1 MANSFN
7 NAKERVIELTK
18 IINEHNYQ
26 YYVLDDPKITDAEY
40 DLLFKEL
47 LILEVEFPELKAKD
61 SPSQRVGGVPN
72 ASFQQVTHKTPM
84 LSLGNA
90 FYREDLEAF
99 NKRICDEL
107 DIKQVEYLAEPK
119 FDGLA
124 VTIHYVDGSLSLAA
138 TRGDGNVGEDV
149 THNIKTINSIPLKI
163 SELNLKGAIEIRGEV
178 FMQKDDFLALN
189 EKQAEMN
196 EKIFANP
203 RNAAAGTLRQLDPA
217 VAAARPL
224 RFYAYSIAF
233 EDSLRITTQEQMYD
247 LLDQFKLPT
256 TSYAKKVFG
265 VDGMIDFYNEINAL
279 RANLPFDIDGVVYK
293 VNQIKYQNDLGFVSR
308 APRWA
313 IAHKFPAEEAE
324 SEIIDINVQVGR
336 TGSITPV
343 ARLKPVLVG
352 GVTVMNAT
360 LHNEDELKRKDIHI
374 GDHVFVRRAGDVV
387 PEVVR
392 VIKEKRPDEAK
403 PYVMPDKCP
412 SCHQK
417 LVKEEGEAV
426 LRCLNG
432 ILCPAQR
439 KQGLMHFVSRKAMD
453 IDGLGEKIIDQLLE
467 EGLIH
472 SFSDLYKLK
481 KEQLVNLDRFAE
493 KSADNLILAIE
504 SSKKT
509 TLARFIYAL
518 GIRNVG
524 EATALDLANH
534 FGSIESLISASTNLL
549 EEVHDIGPTVAVSIN
564 NYFMRSSNIDEINKL
579 LGCNISW
586 PAIEVN
592 AKNKEL
598 DGVIFVLTGSLPTL
612 KRDVAKQLI
621 MESGGKVSGSVSK
634 RTNYVVAGEDAGSKL
649 DTAKSLGLKVIDEA
663 ELLRILNKES

>member
-1 MANSFN
+1 
-7 NAKERVIELTK
+7 
-18 IINEHNYQ
+18 
-26 YYVLDDPKITDAEY
+26 
-40 DLLFKEL
+40 
-47 LILEVEFPELKAKD
+47 
-61 SPSQRVGGVPN
+61 
-72 ASFQQVTHKTPM
+72 
-84 LSLGNA
+84 
-90 FYREDLEAF
+90 
-99 NKRICDEL
+99 
-107 DIKQVEYLAEPK
+107 
-119 FDGLA
+119 
-124 VTIHYVDGSLSLAA
+124 
-138 TRGDGNVGEDV
+138 
-149 THNIKTINSIPLKI
+149 
-163 SELNLKGAIEIRGEV
+163 
-178 FMQKDDFLALN
+178 
-189 EKQAEMN
+189 
-196 EKIFANP
+196 
-203 RNAAAGTLRQLDPA
+203 
-217 VAAARPL
+217 
-224 RFYAYSIAF
+224 
-233 EDSLRITTQEQMYD
+233 
-247 LLDQFKLPT
+247 
-256 TSYAKKVFG
+256 
-265 VDGMIDFYNEINAL
+265 
-279 RANLPFDIDGVVYK
+279 
-293 VNQIKYQNDLGFVSR
+293 
-308 APRWA
+308 
-313 IAHKFPAEEAE
+313 
-324 SEIIDINVQVGR
+324 
-336 TGSITPV
+336 
-343 ARLKPVLVG
+343 VG

-586 PAIEVN
+586 PVIEVN

-612 KRDVAKQLI
+612 KRDVAKHLI

-649 DTAKSLGLKVIDEA
+649 DTAKSLGVKVIDEA
-663 ELLRILNKES
+663 ELLRILNKGS

>member
-1 MANSFN
+1 
-7 NAKERVIELTK
+7 
-18 IINEHNYQ
+18 
-26 YYVLDDPKITDAEY
+26 
-40 DLLFKEL
+40 
-47 LILEVEFPELKAKD
+47 
-61 SPSQRVGGVPN
+61 
-72 ASFQQVTHKTPM
+72 
-84 LSLGNA
+84 
-90 FYREDLEAF
+90 
-99 NKRICDEL
+99 
-107 DIKQVEYLAEPK
+107 
-119 FDGLA
+119 
-124 VTIHYVDGSLSLAA
+124 
-138 TRGDGNVGEDV
+138 
-149 THNIKTINSIPLKI
+149 
-163 SELNLKGAIEIRGEV
+163 
-178 FMQKDDFLALN
+178 
-189 EKQAEMN
+189 
-196 EKIFANP
+196 
-203 RNAAAGTLRQLDPA
+203 
-217 VAAARPL
+217 
-224 RFYAYSIAF
+224 
-233 EDSLRITTQEQMYD
+233 
-247 LLDQFKLPT
+247 
-256 TSYAKKVFG
+256 
-265 VDGMIDFYNEINAL
+265 
-279 RANLPFDIDGVVYK
+279 
-293 VNQIKYQNDLGFVSR
+293 
-308 APRWA
+308 
-313 IAHKFPAEEAE
+313 
-324 SEIIDINVQVGR
+324 
-336 TGSITPV
+336 
-343 ARLKPVLVG
+343 
-352 GVTVMNAT
+352 MNAT

-374 GDHVFVRRAGDVV
+374 GDNVFVRRAGDVV

-412 SCHQK
+412 SCQQK

-453 IDGLGEKIIDQLLE
+453 IDGLGEKIIDQLLD
-467 EGLIH
+467 EGLIR

-534 FGSIESLISASTNLL
+534 FGSVESLISASTNLL

-564 NYFMRSSNIDEINKL
+564 NYFMRPSNIDEINKL

-649 DTAKSLGLKVIDEA
+649 DTAKSLGVKVIDEA